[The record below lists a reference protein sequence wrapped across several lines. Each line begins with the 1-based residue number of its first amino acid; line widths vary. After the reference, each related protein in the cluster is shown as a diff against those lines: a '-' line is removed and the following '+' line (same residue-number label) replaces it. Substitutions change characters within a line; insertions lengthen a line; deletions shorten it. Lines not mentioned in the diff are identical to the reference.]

1 MVLHSNITF
10 QQQLILGKDVPWLGS
25 FFSSIQ
31 SIKPENSTTT
41 CYICIHKYNLYTYN
55 TCSILTHCN
64 DAVSQHCL
72 GSKLLIVWGVSWW
85 CHLVNIPMENICEQM
100 QNIYPYKDLLFTWGG
115 NVFPSDSFIGG
126 VCLQFVEEEE
136 KTVSGYL
143 LDASTTNGLVNLR

>member
-72 GSKLLIVWGVSWW
+72 GRKLLVV
-85 CHLVNIPMENICEQM
+85 CHHVNIPMANICEQI
-100 QNIYPYKDLLFTWGG
+100 QNISIFFYMGKSKKLNFLFKHFYWC
-115 NVFPSDSFIGG
+115 F
-126 VCLQFVEEEE
+126 L
-136 KTVSGYL
+136 Y
-143 LDASTTNGLVNLR
+143 NLCSWRRSQPLATCWTRPQLMVLSI

>member
-1 MVLHSNITF
+1 
-10 QQQLILGKDVPWLGS
+10 
-25 FFSSIQ
+25 
-31 SIKPENSTTT
+31 
-41 CYICIHKYNLYTYN
+41 
-55 TCSILTHCN
+55 
-64 DAVSQHCL
+64 
-72 GSKLLIVWGVSWW
+72 
-85 CHLVNIPMENICEQM
+85 MENICEQM